1 MDSVRYPRSKTV
13 FALVAQRPIAFFLL
27 LLWFVLLPVL
37 PVAWFLVALF
47 WTLPL
52 LYLVFASAYF
62 AEDVVGI
69 VSRAK
74 SRMVPYLQSMGLH
87 GLVLGVMFASIWWL
101 SGKQFPAL
109 LYPFAGPSA
118 LANSWFRFCDKFP
131 IEPVLLLGG
140 FWFFWPSVWSV
151 LRKDRGS
158 ESSSTILDS
167 NEALFTHLLGG
178 PWPYLL
184 LAVCMLGFGWYWLLP
199 KVFSYWASSLLIA
212 GCVMLM
218 LFLAGWSFLYGV
230 QLSENHEEDIC

>member
-52 LYLVFASAYF
+52 QYLVFASAYF

-87 GLVLGVMFASIWWL
+87 GLVLGATFVTVWWL
-101 SGKQFPAL
+101 SGKQFHAV
-109 LYPFAGPSA
+109 LYPFAGPSER
-118 LANSWFRFCDKFP
+118 ANAWFRFCDKFP
-131 IEPVLLLGG
+131 MEPVLLTGG
-140 FWFFWPSVWSV
+140 FWFFWPAVQSV
-151 LRKDRGS
+151 LQRD
-158 ESSSTILDS
+158 STTDSYAAILDR

-184 LAVCMLGFGWYWLLP
+184 LAVGVLGFSWYWLLP
-199 KVFSYWASSLLIA
+199 KVFSYWESSLLIA
-212 GCVMLM
+212 GNVVLM

-230 QLSENHEEDIC
+230 QLSERTGEVT